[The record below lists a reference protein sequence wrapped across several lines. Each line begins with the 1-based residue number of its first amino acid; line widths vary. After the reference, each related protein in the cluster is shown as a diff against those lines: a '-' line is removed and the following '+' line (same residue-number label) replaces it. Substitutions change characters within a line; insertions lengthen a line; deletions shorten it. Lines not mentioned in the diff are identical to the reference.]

1 MSSCVVTANTDDII
15 MFPIP
20 FITLLFFPYITPKT
34 ENQLMFQ
41 SFAFKS
47 IFDKVM
53 SPQTV
58 LSKKFSYFFKI
69 MHNFSSCSRV
79 NVQGI
84 AQFF

>member
-47 IFDKVM
+47 IFD
-53 SPQTV
+53 
-58 LSKKFSYFFKI
+58 
-69 MHNFSSCSRV
+69 
-79 NVQGI
+79 
-84 AQFF
+84 